1 MSFYVAGAIVG
12 SAVISG
18 ISSSSAARTQAEA
31 AERAAETGATGAVRV
46 AEIEAE
52 SNERAADLQAQAYID
67 AARALE
73 LGAVGAG
80 GIEFPTSRA
89 PGTITPAELNQFNE
103 AVATGR
109 FDDAARL
116 AAATGVS
123 PETVTQYINANLT
136 GLNLPEPV
144 TQANVN
150 ELMSRAQTGQF
161 NEAVATGRFDE
172 AARIAISTGAAP
184 ETVTQYINAN
194 LAGLNLPEPV
204 TQANV
209 SELMSRAQLEGGGIR
224 AGTEIEARAAE
235 RAAGEVAGG
244 ETRATLLQKKRMDE
258 ALTAQQNLLS
268 PYSTAGKTAVNRLST
283 GLATGGEFAKPFTL
297 TNFTAD
303 PGYAFRLS
311 EGQKAL
317 ERQSAARGGLMSG
330 GALKA
335 ATRFGQEMGSQEFQ
349 NAFNRYYAERGGTT

>member
-1 MSFYVAGAIVG
+1 MSGWVAGAIAVSTVVG
-12 SAVISG
+12 AA
-18 ISSSSAARTQAEA
+18 SSSKAASTQADA

-46 AEIEAE
+46 AEIDAE
-52 SNERAADLQAQAYID
+52 SNERAAALQAQAYID
-67 AARALE
+67 AARELE

-116 AAATGVS
+116 ATATGVS

-136 GLNLPEPV
+136 GLNLPAPV

-161 NEAVATGRFDE
+161 NDAVATGRFDE
-172 AARIAISTGAAP
+172 AARIAISTGATP

-204 TQANV
+204 TQTNV
-209 SELMSRAQLEGGGIR
+209 SELMSRAQVEGGGIR

-235 RAAGEVAGG
+235 R
-244 ETRATLLQKKRMDE
+244 RSR
-258 ALTAQQNLLS
+258 
-268 PYSTAGKTAVNRLST
+268 
-283 GLATGGEFAKPFTL
+283 
-297 TNFTAD
+297 
-303 PGYAFRLS
+303 
-311 EGQKAL
+311 
-317 ERQSAARGGLMSG
+317 RGCG
-330 GALKA
+330 
-335 ATRFGQEMGSQEFQ
+335 R
-349 NAFNRYYAERGGTT
+349 